1 MRESAG
7 VRPAAPGVAGHA
19 AGLRPGPPDVVIG
32 LDRVTKVHR
41 AGATAVT
48 ALDDVS
54 LTVPRGTFLAVMGP
68 SGSGKS
74 TLLQVAAGLDT
85 PTSGT
90 VTVGGTDVSR
100 LGEARRT
107 VLRRDRI
114 GFVFQGYN
122 LLPAFTVEQNI
133 TLPLRLARRA
143 PDGEWIRALV
153 DRTGLDGVLHRRPAE
168 LSGGQQQRVAIVRAL
183 AARPDI
189 VFADEPTGA
198 LDVRSSGQVLTLL
211 REIVDELG
219 QTIVMVTHD
228 PAAAARAHR
237 ALIMADGRIVDVLH
251 DPAAPALAARL
262 TSLGGR

>member
-1 MRESAG
+1 MRRREAAG
-7 VRPAAPGVAGHA
+7 VRTAHPGE
-19 AGLRPGPPDVVIG
+19 VIG
-32 LDRVTKVHR
+32 LDRVTKVYR
-41 AGATAVT
+41 TGTVAVT

-90 VTVGGTDVSR
+90 VTVGGTDVSG
-100 LGEARRT
+100 LNEARRT

-122 LLPAFTVEQNI
+122 LLPAFTVEQNV
-133 TLPLRLARRA
+133 TLPLRLAGRA
-143 PDGEWIRALV
+143 PDRDWIRALV
-153 DRTGLDGVLHRRPAE
+153 GRTGLAEFLHRRPAE

-198 LDVRSSGQVLTLL
+198 LDVRSSGDVLTLL

-228 PAAAARAHR
+228 PAAAARAHQV
-237 ALIMADGRIVDVLH
+237 LIMADGRIVDVMRE
-251 DPAAPALAARL
+251 PGAPALAARL
-262 TSLGGR
+262 TSLGAR

>member
-1 MRESAG
+1 MRRRGSADT
-7 VRPAAPGVAGHA
+7 RPAPPGQ
-19 AGLRPGPPDVVIG
+19 VIG
-32 LDRVTKVHR
+32 LDGVTKVHR
-41 AGATAVT
+41 TGTVAVT

-54 LTVPRGTFLAVMGP
+54 LTVPRGAFLAVMGP

-90 VTVGGTDVSR
+90 VTVGGTDISR
-100 LGEARRT
+100 LDEARRT

-122 LLPAFTVEQNI
+122 LLPALTVEQNV
-133 TLPLRLARRA
+133 TLPLRLAGRA
-143 PDGEWIRALV
+143 PDREWIRVLV

-198 LDVRSSGQVLTLL
+198 LDVRSSGDVLTLL
-211 REIVDELG
+211 RQIVDELG

-228 PAAAARAHR
+228 PAAAARSHE
-237 ALIMADGRIVDVLH
+237 ALIMADGRIVDAIREP
-251 DPAAPALAARL
+251 DASTLAARL

>member
-1 MRESAG
+1 MRRRGSADT
-7 VRPAAPGVAGHA
+7 RPAPPGQ
-19 AGLRPGPPDVVIG
+19 VIG

-41 AGATAVT
+41 TGTVEVT

-54 LTVPRGTFLAVMGP
+54 LTVPRGRFLAVMGP

-74 TLLQVAAGLDT
+74 TLLQIAAGLDT

-90 VTVGGTDVSR
+90 VVIGDTDLGR
-100 LGEARRT
+100 LDEARRT

-122 LLPAFTVEQNI
+122 LLPALTVEQNI
-133 TLPLRLARRA
+133 TLPLRLAGRA
-143 PDGEWIRALV
+143 PDQEWIRALV
-153 DRTGLDGVLHRRPAE
+153 DRTGLDGTLHRRPAE
-168 LSGGQQQRVAIVRAL
+168 MSGGQQQRVAIVRAL

-198 LDVRSSGQVLTLL
+198 LDVRSSGHVLTLL
-211 REIVDELG
+211 RQIVDELG

-228 PAAAARAHR
+228 PAAAARAHE
-237 ALIMADGRIVDVLH
+237 ALIMADGRIVDVIG
-251 DPAAPALAARL
+251 DPTAQMLAGRL
-262 TSLGGR
+262 SSLGGR